1 MQVHGAGTESTDTL
15 AAMAARHDAHTAPIV
30 SERTLSTM
38 AEPHKLALHA
48 IAAVFCMLVCKVR
61 HGVGSGARHAVRC
74 APTHLG
80 GQSLSRWGCRSKA
93 TGPNPTST

>member
-48 IAAVFCMLVCKVR
+48 IAAACSAC
-61 HGVGSGARHAVRC
+61 SC
-74 APTHLG
+74 A
-80 GQSLSRWGCRSKA
+80 K
-93 TGPNPTST
+93 